1 MGLIFRCFSGI
12 PILPCFWS
20 ILSQFSKKQKKWKVL
35 KTLRLCIDL
44 GGRQVEKI
52 ARGFENMHRFFDQIF
67 IQNWWKSKP
76 ESEKN
81 DYR

>member
-1 MGLIFRCFSGI
+1 MF
-12 PILPCFWS
+12 
-20 ILSQFSKKQKKWKVL
+20 SQFQKNEKKLEVL

-67 IQNWWKSKP
+67 IQN
-76 ESEKN
+76 
-81 DYR
+81 